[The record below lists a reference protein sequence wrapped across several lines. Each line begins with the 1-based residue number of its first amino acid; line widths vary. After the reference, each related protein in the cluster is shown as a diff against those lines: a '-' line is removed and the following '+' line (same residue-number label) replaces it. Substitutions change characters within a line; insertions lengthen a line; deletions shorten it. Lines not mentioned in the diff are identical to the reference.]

1 MLRPALFRPVLFRPA
16 VTRFA
21 PSGSVRPRAAR
32 SRVVPVVVIATGA
45 LLLGLTGCS
54 EPMPVKPSA
63 TPSSTALPAPTG
75 DGLLRI
81 GTMFPMTGDTAA
93 SGAAQVA
100 GSQVAAR
107 EIDSQGGV
115 LGQPI
120 QLIHRN
126 SAGDEP
132 AALADLTARAVDAV
146 LWDAGSAVRPEVP
159 ASVAPAALLPLNEL
173 VNGGTPLAAGEDFAQ
188 RLRMADPGLTDTA
201 GGAEAYDGVI
211 ATALAAM
218 VTGDDGAGS
227 IETGWV
233 TVRQGPT
240 VCTSWGE
247 CLLALSE
254 GQHIEYQGITGSQ
267 S

>member
-1 MLRPALFRPVLFRPA
+1 MSAVALVTGVLVLALTACSDPVP
-16 VTRFA
+16 VA
-21 PSGSVRPRAAR
+21 PSVSP
-32 SRVVPVVVIATGA
+32 TN
-45 LLLGLTGCS
+45 
-54 EPMPVKPSA
+54 
-63 TPSSTALPAPTG
+63 TALPAPTG

-81 GTMFPMTGDTAA
+81 GTMFPMTGDLAA

-100 GSQVAAR
+100 GAQVAAR

-115 LGQPI
+115 LGQPV

-126 SAGDEP
+126 SAGDEQ
-132 AALADLTARAVDAV
+132 AALASFADRAVDAV

-159 ASVAPAALLPLNEL
+159 ASVAPAALLPLNGL
-173 VNGGTPLAAGEDFAQ
+173 VNGGTPLAASEEFAK
-188 RLRMADPGLTDTA
+188 RLLVADPGLTATA

-233 TVRQGPT
+233 TVREGPT

-254 GQHIEYQGITGSQ
+254 GQQIEYQGLTGRQ

>member
-1 MLRPALFRPVLFRPA
+1 MSRPVTSRPLPA
-16 VTRFA
+16 V
-21 PSGSVRPRAAR
+21 
-32 SRVVPVVVIATGA
+32 VI
-45 LLLGLTGCS
+45 LTGVLLVVLTACS
-54 EPMPVKPSA
+54 EPVPVTPSA
-63 TPSSTALPAPTG
+63 TPTATTLPAPTG

-81 GTMFPMTGDTAA
+81 GTMFPMTGDAAA

-100 GSQVAAR
+100 GSEAAAR

-115 LGQPI
+115 LGQPL
-120 QLIHRN
+120 QLLHRN

-132 AALADLTARAVDAV
+132 AALAGLAARGVDAV
-146 LWDAGSAVRPEVP
+146 LWDAGRAVRPEVP
-159 ASVAPAALLPLNEL
+159 ASVAPAALLPLNDL
-173 VNGGTPLAAGEDFAQ
+173 VNGGTPLAASAEFAK
-188 RLRMADPGLTDTA
+188 RLMVEDPGLTDTA

-233 TVRQGPT
+233 TVRQGPA

-254 GQHIEYQGITGSQ
+254 GRHIEYQGVTGRQ